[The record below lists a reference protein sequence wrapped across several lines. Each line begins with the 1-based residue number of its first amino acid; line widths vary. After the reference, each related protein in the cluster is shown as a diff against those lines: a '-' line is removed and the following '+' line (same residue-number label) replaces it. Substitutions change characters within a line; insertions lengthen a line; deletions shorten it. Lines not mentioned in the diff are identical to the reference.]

1 MSLTKFKYSQLH
13 FIGRL
18 WVKLG
23 SIFGLV
29 YTKELEDG
37 ELEMNNLTNLN
48 LTLKIFGQMSE
59 RNLTIVLLLEQ
70 VFCSF
75 IALGT
80 GFRTVRGCIVP

>member
-1 MSLTKFKYSQLH
+1 MSYNIMIPLK
-13 FIGRL
+13 
-18 WVKLG
+18 G

-80 GFRTVRGCIVP
+80 GFRTVRGFMVSWSEL

>member
-1 MSLTKFKYSQLH
+1 MIPLK
-13 FIGRL
+13 
-18 WVKLG
+18 G

-80 GFRTVRGCIVP
+80 GFRSVRVCIVSHTV

>member
-1 MSLTKFKYSQLH
+1 MSYNIMIPLK
-13 FIGRL
+13 
-18 WVKLG
+18 G

-80 GFRTVRGCIVP
+80 GFRTVRGCMVSLSEL